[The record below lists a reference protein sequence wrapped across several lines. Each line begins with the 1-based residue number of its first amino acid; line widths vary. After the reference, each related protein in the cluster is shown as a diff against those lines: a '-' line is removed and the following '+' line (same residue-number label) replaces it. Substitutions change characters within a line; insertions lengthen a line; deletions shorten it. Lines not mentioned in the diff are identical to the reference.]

1 MTGKLE
7 SILLAILLMSTG
19 CAVSIA
25 QISVAVSSSENYQ
38 VVEPEFGVGAS
49 LDSCSGSYCAKAT
62 IGSLTGDEA
71 SSQNYTSSF
80 GPVAT
85 GGEPMLDVLVE
96 PGISQLGELATTKT
110 SFKTMTVKVRSY
122 QSGGYMLQIYGDP
135 PSYQDHSLAT
145 TSSPVVSTAG
155 VEQFGINIVA
165 NTQPESFGANP
176 IHQPSNEDASSLAED
191 NYKTPDRFMYQC
203 GDVLAITRS
212 QSSEVHYTIS
222 MVVNVAGSTPAGH
235 YSGDYSTIITPVF

>member
-1 MTGKLE
+1 MT
-7 SILLAILLMSTG
+7 
-19 CAVSIA
+19 IA
-25 QISVAVSSSENYQ
+25 QVSFAISSSENYQ

-62 IGSLTGDEA
+62 IGSLTGDGA
-71 SSQNYTSSF
+71 SSQNYASSF

-85 GGEPMLDVLVE
+85 DGEPMLDVLVE

-122 QSGGYMLQIYGDP
+122 LSGGYMLQMYGEP
-135 PSYQDHSLAT
+135 PSYQNHSLAT
-145 TSSPVVSTAG
+145 TDRPTTSTPG

-165 NTQPESFGANP
+165 NTQPGSFGANP
-176 IHQPSNEDASSLAED
+176 VHLPSNEDASSLAEG
-191 NYKTPDRFMYQC
+191 NYKASDLFMYQS

-212 QSSEVHYTIS
+212 ESSEVHYTVS
-222 MVVNVAGSTPAGH
+222 MVVNVAGSTPAGY
-235 YSGDYSTIITPVF
+235 YSGDYSAIITPVF

>member
-1 MTGKLE
+1 MIEKLGYLLLIALAA
-7 SILLAILLMSTG
+7 SIGFVATTTRVTSAI
-19 CAVSIA
+19 
-25 QISVAVSSSENYQ
+25 SSSENYQ
-38 VVEPEFGVGAS
+38 VIEPEFGVGAS

-110 SFKTMTVKVRSY
+110 SFKTMAIKVRSY
-122 QSGGYMLQIYGDP
+122 LSGGYMLQIYGDP

-145 TSSPVVSTAG
+145 TSSPAVSIPG
-155 VEQFGINIVA
+155 VEQFGINVAA
-165 NTQPESFGANP
+165 NTIPESFGAQP
-176 IHQPSNEDASSLAED
+176 AHLPSNEDASSLAEE
-191 NYKTPDRFMYQC
+191 NYKTPNRFMYQS

-212 QSSEVHYTIS
+212 ESSEVHYTVS

-235 YSGDYSTIITPVF
+235 YSGDYSAIITPVF